1 MAQAISNAL
10 NNDTEVSPHSV
21 IVYTLHF
28 DANTIAKNAVNNEL
42 QNKQNTICNIH
53 IHMCVQWHFYLPSK
67 LNFCSFENFASFG
80 GSR

>member
-10 NNDTEVSPHSV
+10 NNDTEVSPHSI

-42 QNKQNTICNIH
+42 QNKQNTIATYIY
-53 IHMCVQWHFYLPSK
+53 ICVYNDHSTCPVS
-67 LNFCSFENFASFG
+67 
-80 GSR
+80 